1 MKDLRKLAEKADI
14 AVSNLVTSGGY
25 LNPMQAN
32 TFIRMIQEQP
42 TLINKVRVVRMN
54 APQMEINK
62 IGFASRILHAAPA
75 GLAVDNYLAS
85 GSRAA
90 PTLDRLTL
98 TTSKKMLECHIPW
111 DVIEDNIERGR
122 LQSTIMSEIATRVA
136 VDIDEALILSD
147 TDSADEDLAQFDGVL
162 KLAVSHVVD
171 YTADPQAI
179 TKAVFK
185 AALKEMPNKYLFRKG
200 QMIFCT
206 SPHVEIE
213 YADYLAN
220 RLTTLGDT
228 RIASNYQGALAPYG
242 TPIQPD
248 PLMPNSQMLFTIPK
262 NIIWGVQRAIKVK
275 VDEDIRADA
284 LVIVQTLRIAC
295 DYEEED
301 AVVKVLGLNP
311 DAETTTT
318 A

>member
-1 MKDLRKLAEKADI
+1 
-14 AVSNLVTSGGY
+14 
-25 LNPMQAN
+25 
-32 TFIRMIQEQP
+32 
-42 TLINKVRVVRMN
+42 
-54 APQMEINK
+54 
-62 IGFASRILHAAPA
+62 
-75 GLAVDNYLAS
+75 
-85 GSRAA
+85 
-90 PTLDRLTL
+90 
-98 TTSKKMLECHIPW
+98 
-111 DVIEDNIERGR
+111 
-122 LQSTIMSEIATRVA
+122 MSELATRVA

-162 KLAVSHVVD
+162 KLAISHVVD
-171 YTADPQAI
+171 YTADPQPI

-185 AALKEMPNKYLFRKG
+185 AALKAMPNKYLFRKG

-220 RLTTLGDT
+220 RLTALGDT
-228 RIASNYQGALAPYG
+228 RISANYQGALAPYG
-242 TPIQPD
+242 TPIVPD
-248 PLMPNSQMLFTIPK
+248 PLMPNSSMLFTIPN

-311 DAETTTT
+311 DSETTTT